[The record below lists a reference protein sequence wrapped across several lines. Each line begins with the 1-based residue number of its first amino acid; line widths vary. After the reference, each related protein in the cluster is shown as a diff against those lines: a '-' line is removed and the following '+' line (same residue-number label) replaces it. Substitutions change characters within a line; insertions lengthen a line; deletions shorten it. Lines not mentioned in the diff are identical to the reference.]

1 MLNEPGEIFPNWLL
15 EQVKTRPQSLAVV
28 AGLESLT
35 FEELYGRV
43 LALAGKLQA
52 SGIEKGSRVA
62 VLLGNGLEFVETV
75 HALMQ
80 LQAVLVP
87 LNLRLTPAEQAWQ
100 LADVGANFLL
110 TDNKHSGQAREAGV
124 GTDARLLNLAELTIM
139 PVQAEI
145 TPPESY
151 RASDLHTLIYSSGTT
166 GQPKAVRLT
175 YGNHYFNA
183 YASYLN
189 FPAGESDRW
198 LAVLP
203 LFHVGGLAI
212 LWRGLFYGMP
222 VVVHE
227 SFDPAAVNHAIDH
240 EGVTVIS
247 VVTNMLARMLDQR
260 HDKGYP
266 ASLRSVLIGGGPVP
280 PPLLERCALA
290 GIPVVQTYGLTET
303 ASQAVT
309 LATQDA
315 LRKLG
320 SAGKPLPG
328 VELKISPK
336 SDGEP
341 ASAGHT
347 KSEGYKV
354 NEGSAASPGQ
364 AGEILLRGKNVTP
377 GYEGRPEETA
387 RAWRGGW
394 FHTGDIGRVDEEGYL
409 YVLDRRNDL
418 IISGGENVYPAEVEA
433 VLLSHPAVEEA
444 GVIGQAD
451 PQWGQVVVA
460 FVKARSGAAL
470 TEPELLEYC
479 RGRLARYKL
488 PRKIIFMTEGLP
500 RNATGKLLRRS
511 LREILAG

>member
-15 EQVKTRPQSLAVV
+15 AQVKTRPQSLAVV
-28 AGLESLT
+28 AGTESLS
-35 FEELYGRV
+35 FKELYGRV
-43 LALAGKLQA
+43 MDLAGKLRT
-52 SGIEKGSRVA
+52 SGIEKGHRVA
-62 VLLGNGLEFVETV
+62 VLLGNSLDYVETV

-80 LQAVLVP
+80 LEAVLVP
-87 LNLRLTPAEQAWQ
+87 LNLRLTPAELGWQ
-100 LADVGANFLL
+100 LADVGADFLL
-110 TDNKHSGQAREAGV
+110 TGRKYLSQAREASA
-124 GTDARLLNLAELTIM
+124 GTKACLLNLDKLTRL
-139 PVQAEI
+139 PAQPEI

-151 RASDLHTLIYSSGTT
+151 QASDLHTLIYSSGTT

-189 FPAGESDRW
+189 FPAGENDRW

-212 LWRGLFYGMP
+212 ICRGLFYGMA

-227 SFDPAAVNHAIDH
+227 SFDPAAVNRAIDH

-260 HDKGYP
+260 EGKSYP
-266 ASLRSVLIGGGPVP
+266 ATLRSVLIGGGPVP
-280 PPLLERCALA
+280 PPLLERCAHA

-309 LATQDA
+309 LAAHDA

-328 VELKISPK
+328 VELKIAPK

-341 ASAGHT
+341 ANGGHAD
-347 KSEGYKV
+347 SEGR
-354 NEGSAASPGQ
+354 
-364 AGEILLRGKNVTP
+364 AGEILLRGRNVTP
-377 GYEGRPEETA
+377 GYEGRPDETA
-387 RAWRGGW
+387 RAWQDGW

-418 IISGGENVYPAEVEA
+418 IISGGENVYPAEIEA

-444 GVIGQAD
+444 GVIGQPD
-451 PQWGQVVVA
+451 SQWGQVVVA
-460 FVKARSGAAL
+460 FVKARPGATV
-470 TEPELLEYC
+470 TEGELLEYC
-479 RGRLARYKL
+479 RERLARYKL
-488 PRKIIFMTEGLP
+488 PRRIILVTEGLP

-511 LREILAG
+511 LREILAE

>member
-15 EQVKTRPQSLAVV
+15 EQTKSRPQSLAVV
-28 AGLESLT
+28 AGPESLS

-43 LALAGKLQA
+43 MALAGKLRA
-52 SGIEKGSRVA
+52 SGIEKSSRVA
-62 VLLGNGLEFVETV
+62 VLLGNSLDFVETF

-80 LQAVLVP
+80 LEAVLVP
-87 LNLRLTPAEQAWQ
+87 LNLRLAPAEISWQ
-100 LADVGANFLL
+100 LADVGAGFLL
-110 TDNKHSGQAREAGV
+110 TDNKHLAQARETGAGPNI
-124 GTDARLLNLAELTIM
+124 RLFNLSELKNL
-139 PVQAEI
+139 PAQPEI
-145 TPPESY
+145 TSPESY

-189 FPAGESDRW
+189 FPAGETDRW

-212 LWRGLFYGMP
+212 IWRGLFYGMP
-222 VVVHE
+222 VVIHE
-227 SFDPAAVNHAIDH
+227 SFDPAAVNHAIDYD
-240 EGVTVIS
+240 GVTVIS

-260 HDKGYP
+260 QDKGYP

-280 PPLLERCALA
+280 PPLLKRCARSD
-290 GIPVVQTYGLTET
+290 IPVVQTYGLTET
-303 ASQAVT
+303 ASQSVT
-309 LATQDA
+309 LSASDA

-341 ASAGHT
+341 VSTGD
-347 KSEGYKV
+347 K
-354 NEGSAASPGQ
+354 GQ
-364 AGEILLRGKNVTP
+364 TGEILLRGKNVTP

-387 RAWRGGW
+387 WAWRDGW

-418 IISGGENVYPAEVEA
+418 IISGGENVYPAEIEA

-444 GVIGQAD
+444 GVIGQPD

-460 FVKARSGAAL
+460 FIKLRPGVKM
-470 TEPELLEYC
+470 TELELLDYC
-479 RGRLARYKL
+479 RERLARYKL
-488 PRKIIFMTEGLP
+488 PRKIIFVTEGLP

-511 LREILAG
+511 LREILARDAVQ